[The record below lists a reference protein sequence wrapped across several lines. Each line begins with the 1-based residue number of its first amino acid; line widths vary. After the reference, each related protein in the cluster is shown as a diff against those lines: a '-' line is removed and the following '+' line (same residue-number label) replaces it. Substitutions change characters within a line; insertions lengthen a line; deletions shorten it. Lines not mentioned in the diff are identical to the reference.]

1 MGAAC
6 RLLWYNQL
14 SKIVPRPWGIPAW
27 GHGAHTGS
35 VGHQLLYEAGPPVR
49 IKVSPH
55 PGLLQ
60 KPSWP
65 AALMQHRGTADLLRA
80 MMLCANYSAFIHRA
94 DGSGNDGS
102 GIWVYLL
109 PLALR
114 SPLSQHIFRQ
124 TLPGRFKTPEKAP

>member
-1 MGAAC
+1 MLTPSGSCLQAPVVQPAVEDCPSAMGNPSMGTWC
-6 RLLWYNQL
+6 THRLLYD
-14 SKIVPRPWGIPAW
+14 
-27 GHGAHTGS
+27 
-35 VGHQLLYEAGPPVR
+35 AGPPVR

-55 PGLLQ
+55 PSLLQ

-80 MMLCANYSAFIHRA
+80 VTLCANYSAFIHRA

-102 GIWVYLL
+102 GIWVNLL

-114 SPLSQHIFRQ
+114 SPLSQHIFQQ
-124 TLPGRFKTPEKAP
+124 TLPGSFKTPEKAP